1 MKARMPS
8 FSIRAK
14 YLASGLSGS
23 CGALPA
29 MQDVPR
35 HQDEKQLEQVGRKIV
50 STLCI
55 TCHGVGDQKPTAV
68 FEGQG
73 VNLSLARS
81 RMRREHYMRWMMN
94 PYRITP
100 NTIMP
105 KFADEE
111 GRTGLIDLF
120 EGDARRQFGSVWY
133 YLHGLSN

>member
-1 MKARMPS
+1 MEDEPN
-8 FSIRAK
+8 
-14 YLASGLSGS
+14 
-23 CGALPA
+23 P
-29 MQDVPR
+29 
-35 HQDEKQLEQVGRKIV
+35 HDEKQLKQVGGKIV

-55 TCHGVGDQKPTAV
+55 TCHGVGEQKPTAV

-73 VNLSLARS
+73 VNLILSRS
-81 RMRREHYMRWMMN
+81 RMRYDHYVRWMMN

-111 GRTGLIDLF
+111 GRTGLIDLL